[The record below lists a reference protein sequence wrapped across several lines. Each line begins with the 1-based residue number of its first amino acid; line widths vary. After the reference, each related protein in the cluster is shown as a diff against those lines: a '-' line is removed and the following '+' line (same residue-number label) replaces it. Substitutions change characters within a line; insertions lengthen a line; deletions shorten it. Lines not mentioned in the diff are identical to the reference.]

1 MQGLLAAVCVRVQLP
16 AVTYG
21 EVNAHPGG
29 NPSKITAPSGN
40 IEYDDMTVVSFLG
53 EGLPDLLY
61 VWWRSIVD
69 PLTGLGVAATAAYR
83 PVTVQQITN
92 LSIPQKTH
100 QLIVW
105 PQKREWEELEGGS
118 DDPNLV
124 TMTFKVQSYFEI

>member
-1 MQGLLAAVCVRVQLP
+1 M
-16 AVTYG
+16 
-21 EVNAHPGG
+21 
-29 NPSKITAPSGN
+29 
-40 IEYDDMTVVSFLG
+40 
-53 EGLPDLLY
+53 PDLLY